1 MESDTGLVPQVQGYW
16 TLRRQT
22 MVALIVG
29 AVMLGVGI
37 VTSGRLVDYRTIFGT
52 TIEVQWLWLLWMI
65 WFGTGFILFA
75 FVGIMRPLQRR
86 LVLRLARHDPLVL
99 PLFAAI
105 APLRLWMW
113 IDAYGKDRDA

>member
-29 AVMLGVGI
+29 AVMLGIGI